1 MWLIGTARRIPTGEW
16 RLRLNESV
24 SKLQFHDAYR
34 ISTTQNVSYAAAG
47 GVSAQS
53 NAFGSQ
59 TRFIRVLAVGL
70 VSASID
76 GVRIAID
83 TSPTASATTALIAVN
98 FPEVF
103 KVSPGQKIA
112 VLGNNTGTG
121 TVNVTEL
128 TD

>member
-1 MWLIGTARRIPTGEW
+1 MPM
-16 RLRLNESV
+16 
-24 SKLQFHDAYR
+24 FHDAYR
-34 ISTTQNVSYAAAG
+34 FITTQNVAYAAAG
-47 GVSAQS
+47 GASAQS
-53 NAFGSQ
+53 TAFSSQ
-59 TRFIRVLAVGL
+59 TRYIRVVSVGV
-70 VSASID
+70 VSATVD

-83 TSPTASATTALIAVN
+83 TNPTATATTALLAVN
-98 FPEVF
+98 YPEVI